1 MTLETRQSL
10 STGLVNALQD
20 LIQAN
25 IDSRDGYRQ
34 AAQGLE
40 DLTLQSA
47 FEQIAEDRDRQA
59 DDLAR
64 FVSWS
69 GETPRRS
76 GSVAAIVYRAWSSI
90 RELLSTDNRH
100 AMLCEAERG
109 EDAIRNAYEDALNR
123 SVGSAANDILVQHYA
138 AVCNTHDR
146 IRDLR
151 DACQACG

>member
-1 MTLETRQSL
+1 MALETQQSL
-10 STGLVNALQD
+10 STSLVNALQD

-47 FEQIAEDRDRQA
+47 FEQISEDRDRQA

-90 RELLSTDNRH
+90 RELLSTDDRY

-123 SVGSAANDILVQHYA
+123 SVGSAANDMLVRHYT

-151 DACQACG
+151 DACQTCG